1 MKEDLPEKEKME
13 LLLDLLFFEDEKEV
27 YRTRYIENVK
37 ILENMREEDNPLRE
51 INFVGKLGLK
61 KSHKLEEF
69 VDVANQ
75 ERYETVGNIE
85 QETIRGING
94 IREQQEGIRG

>member
-1 MKEDLPEKEKME
+1 MLNLNKKEQYYSKSAAASI
-13 LLLDLLFFEDEKEV
+13 F
-27 YRTRYIENVK
+27 TRK
-37 ILENMREEDNPLRE
+37 REEERKKID
-51 INFVGKLGLK
+51 INFVEKVGLK

-75 ERYETVGNIE
+75 ERYETVGKIE

-94 IREQQEGIRG
+94 IREQQEGIRE